1 MSLDKEIDDI
11 LRRAP
16 VVIPSA
22 AFASNVMNAIQK
34 EARSGPP
41 LAFPWKFALPGLSVW
56 LGVLIWVIAS
66 GVLAAVRDSF
76 ATSSEPDFGMVR
88 FLELW
93 RATRATWILYALI
106 PTVTIFKLSTRVR
119 SNLAQSRT

>member
-22 AFASNVMNAIQK
+22 AFASNVMNAIHK
-34 EARSGPP
+34 EACSAPP
-41 LAFPWKFALPGLSVW
+41 LAFPWKFALPGLSAW
-56 LGVLIWVIAS
+56 LGVLIWVIVS
-66 GVLAAVRDSF
+66 GVLASGRASY
-76 ATSSEPDFGMVR
+76 ATSPEPDFGMVR

-93 RATRATWILYALI
+93 RATHANWILYGLI
-106 PTVTIFKLSTRVR
+106 PAVTVFKLSTRVR
-119 SNLAQSRT
+119 AGFGA